1 MEIFLNI
8 IQALSDSRFWL
19 MPILLFCTVVIL
31 AVEIMTIA
39 QGEIDDEL

>member
-19 MPILLFCTVVIL
+19 LPILLICTVVIS
-31 AVEIMTIA
+31 AVEIITIA
-39 QGEIDDEL
+39 QEELDDQL

>member
-19 MPILLFCTVVIL
+19 MPILLIYTVAIS
-31 AVEIMTIA
+31 AMEITAIIREVMN
-39 QGEIDDEL
+39 DKL

>member
-19 MPILLFCTVVIL
+19 MPILLICTVVIS
-31 AVEIMTIA
+31 AVEIIDIA
-39 QGEIDDEL
+39 REVINDKL